1 MSGLFFDWLDDNVP
15 CEGEATNGLTSAH
28 YRQMLTANI
37 ERKGLTLAD
46 LGLTAKSA
54 EKYISEAMA
63 QSREEASVGIQ
74 LFIGGPNERR
84 SPPTT

>member
-1 MSGLFFDWLDDNVP
+1 MSEFFYDWLDKNVP
-15 CEGEATNGLTSAH
+15 CKDEATNGLTPAD
-28 YRQMLTANI
+28 YRQMLTNNI

-63 QSREEASVGIQ
+63 QSREEASEGTQ
-74 LFIGGPNERR
+74 LFMRGPDEP
-84 SPPTT
+84 SPPPTA